1 MVSRASESIVH
12 IPCPTLTASITSRP
26 LTQSRVQH
34 GSLDEDSVECNGHR
48 ALHGAL
54 QRDAQCG
61 VAGAKS
67 TRKAADAAIAH
78 AGAAAEGSQRSPAS
92 AYQPNVPTELRN
104 TGTPSLGG
112 RIKRASFSIFYL
124 YRLRLMPLRFLV
136 LALCGG
142 AAALSLNGGAAT
154 RRSFVGAIST
164 TAIGAQVPAAFA
176 SVEGK
181 EAAKAA
187 AAARKAAEEAAALPI
202 NQLKTAR
209 EQLASVAPF
218 LENQEWYELRTVL
231 QTPPLLNVRTTAL
244 KGAGKSAEVIE
255 ARAQYLADLTALDTF
270 AYNEQ
275 RSPRVLRGCV
285 GPCLNNEQLEPARV
299 SLKKTLG
306 DIDAILK
313 LCK

>member
-1 MVSRASESIVH
+1 
-12 IPCPTLTASITSRP
+12 
-26 LTQSRVQH
+26 
-34 GSLDEDSVECNGHR
+34 
-48 ALHGAL
+48 
-54 QRDAQCG
+54 
-61 VAGAKS
+61 
-67 TRKAADAAIAH
+67 
-78 AGAAAEGSQRSPAS
+78 
-92 AYQPNVPTELRN
+92 
-104 TGTPSLGG
+104 
-112 RIKRASFSIFYL
+112 
-124 YRLRLMPLRFLV
+124 MPLRFLV

-154 RRSFVGAIST
+154 RRSIVGAIST

-202 NQLKTAR
+202 NQLETAR

>member
-1 MVSRASESIVH
+1 M
-12 IPCPTLTASITSRP
+12 
-26 LTQSRVQH
+26 
-34 GSLDEDSVECNGHR
+34 
-48 ALHGAL
+48 
-54 QRDAQCG
+54 
-61 VAGAKS
+61 
-67 TRKAADAAIAH
+67 
-78 AGAAAEGSQRSPAS
+78 
-92 AYQPNVPTELRN
+92 
-104 TGTPSLGG
+104 
-112 RIKRASFSIFYL
+112 
-124 YRLRLMPLRFLV
+124 
-136 LALCGG
+136 
-142 AAALSLNGGAAT
+142 
-154 RRSFVGAIST
+154 GAIST